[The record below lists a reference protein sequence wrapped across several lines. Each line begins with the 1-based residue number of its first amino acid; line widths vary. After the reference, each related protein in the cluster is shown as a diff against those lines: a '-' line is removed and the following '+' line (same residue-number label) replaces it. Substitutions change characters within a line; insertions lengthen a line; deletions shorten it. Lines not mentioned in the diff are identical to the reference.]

1 MSPLILLVL
10 EPEFGFG
17 EADFATGLEVWG
29 TISVRHGIIQECYLQ
44 NELGE
49 RRHAECPSLLVFG
62 R

>member
-1 MSPLILLVL
+1 MLLVL

-17 EADFATGLEVWG
+17 EADFATGLEVCG
-29 TISVRHGIIQECYLQ
+29 TVSVRQGLIQERCLQ